1 MTTKYSSAIR
11 AANKIKKEYKK
22 KIIGEKK
29 PDNNDKLKKTSV
41 QWLKS
46 AGYFDTEDQKS
57 INYIYVPPKGDK
69 KIKLVVMLGTL

>member
-1 MTTKYSSAIR
+1 MTTKYCSAIR

-41 QWLKS
+41 
-46 AGYFDTEDQKS
+46 
-57 INYIYVPPKGDK
+57 
-69 KIKLVVMLGTL
+69 